1 MEWIIILF
9 SLIGVPLFSWLLSLV
24 PAVFSLEKADKRDA
38 HLEAT
43 AKDFGLQE
51 LGKEISMR
59 RKRRII
65 HRLSYPKSY
74 LAMAVACFYLAICA
88 FLSALLFAIGIQ
100 LSEGSRLDRF
110 GLSFLFLVLT
120 YLAGIVF
127 FHEQQK
133 IEKILPVESTQDD
146 SAHKKTPPDSGVDF
160 MG

>member
-1 MEWIIILF
+1 MEWIITLF

-38 HLEAT
+38 HIQAT
-43 AKDFGLQE
+43 AKDL
-51 LGKEISMR
+51 EIEGVEQKMSNR

-65 HRLSYPKSY
+65 HRINHPTSY
-74 LAMAVACFYLAICA
+74 LAMVVACFYLAICA

-133 IEKILPVESTQDD
+133 IEKTLLAENAPVD
-146 SAHKKTPPDSGVDF
+146 SAHEKTPQDSGVDF